1 MKFEA
6 KQIIMRRCIVYTSMN
21 NYEVLTKNFAIYM
34 STVIQNKNLPK
45 ASFCFTKLEYTNT
58 YMFKRISAKIFSFAR
73 GISSRV
79 NWNIDTFGYALLLVL
94 FTITPI
100 FFLPM
105 LGVTLFTGKIV
116 FVSIVAALALFVYS
130 FAVLARGSISLPRD
144 KTWLLLFGITLVSIL
159 SAVFSG
165 ALHHNLI
172 GYMGEITTAFF
183 IILFTILVFL
193 GSRFIDSFEKISGIY
208 IAFIGMAALLTVYHI
223 VRFFAGPAFM
233 SFGVIPF
240 TTGSLLGTWND
251 LAVFFGGALFLNIL
265 TLEFLPVRG
274 WVKWFLAISSVVF
287 GLVMLVINFKL
298 VWIILGILAL
308 LTALYVFSFAYWDA
322 ETKTYKKDSR
332 IPVFTL
338 VLFVVSIIGLL
349 AGPSLNNLAS
359 KYSNVSYTE
368 VRPSVVTT
376 AQVGLKSLTKN
387 FVIGTGINSFN
398 TNWELVKPQNISGT
412 QFGQASFQLGFGVIP
427 TFMALSGVVGI
438 ILWILF
444 LVVLFYRM
452 VKILTKSFDHPMS
465 RYFTVSLVLLITYML
480 IFAFMYTIS
489 VSLLIM
495 MTVLLG
501 GFFGILR
508 GYGYTDELE
517 LWFIK
522 DPRASFFGIIILIAM
537 MLFSVFGGYVIL
549 RKFSSLNQFQRGS
562 LQIRQ
567 GLTDQ
572 GILRINRA
580 LALSDN
586 DMYHRELAAMTI
598 GNMTTFL
605 GSDQVKQISQEEVT
619 ANAQKLA
626 SLAIAHSQA
635 AINYNKFNSDNWVSQ
650 GDVFRYMTQ
659 IGAADAYDKAIA
671 AYTQAQ
677 KRNPKDTTMD
687 LYFAQLQLAKGDT
700 EGAAAKITESINKQ
714 PTRDAYLLKYQ
725 LALAKKDYPAGFA
738 SLRQALSLDQYNAGL
753 YYEYGMLA
761 LSRGQNTDAA
771 AAFNQVL
778 TLDRSYVQ
786 AYFYL
791 VVALEKADQMDA
803 ARDGA
808 EFLRKQNPDT
818 DKILAQI
825 RSGLSGVSPAGATAA
840 PVAETTPANTP
851 VATPKTQ

>member
-1 MKFEA
+1 
-6 KQIIMRRCIVYTSMN
+6 
-21 NYEVLTKNFAIYM
+21 
-34 STVIQNKNLPK
+34 
-45 ASFCFTKLEYTNT
+45 
-58 YMFKRISAKIFSFAR
+58 MFKRISTKIFSFAR

-79 NWNIDTFGYALLLVL
+79 NWNIETVGYGLLLVL
-94 FTITPI
+94 FTLTPV

-105 LGVTLFTGKIV
+105 LGVTLFTSKIV
-116 FVSIVAALALFVYS
+116 FIAIVAALALFVYS
-130 FAVLARGSISLPRD
+130 FAVLARGNISLPRD
-144 KTWLLLFGITLVSIL
+144 KTWLLLLGITLVSIL

-165 ALHHNLI
+165 AMHHNLI

-183 IILFTILVFL
+183 VILFTILVFL
-193 GSRFIDSFEKISGIY
+193 GSRFIDSFEKISGVY
-208 IAFIGMAALLTVYHI
+208 IAFIGMATLLAVYHI

-265 TLEFLPVRG
+265 TLEFLPLRG
-274 WVKWFLAISSVVF
+274 WVKWFLGVSSVVF
-287 GLVMLVINFKL
+287 GVVMLVINFKL
-298 VWIILGILAL
+298 AFIILGILSL
-308 LTALYVFSFAYWDA
+308 LTALYVFSFAYWDS

-349 AGPSLNNLAS
+349 LGPSLNNLAS
-359 KYSNVSYTE
+359 RYSNVSYTE
-368 VRPSVVTT
+368 VRPSVTTT
-376 AQVGLKSLTKN
+376 AQVGLKSLSRN
-387 FVIGTGINSFN
+387 FVLGTGLNSFN
-398 TNWELVKPQNISGT
+398 TNWQQVKPQNISGT

-427 TFMALSGVVGI
+427 TFMALSGILGI
-438 ILWILF
+438 ILWVLF
-444 LVVLFYRM
+444 LVVLLYRM
-452 VKILTKSFDHPMS
+452 AKTLTGSFDHPMS
-465 RYFTVSLVLLITYML
+465 RYFTVSLTLLILYML
-480 IFAFMYTIS
+480 VFAFMYTIS
-489 VSLLIM
+489 VSLLIV

-508 GYGYTDELE
+508 AYGYTDEIE

-537 MLFSVFGGYVIL
+537 MLFSVFGGYVVL
-549 RKFSSLNQFQRGS
+549 RKFSSLNQFQKGT
-562 LQIRQ
+562 LQVRQ

-586 DMYHRELAAMTI
+586 DMYHRQLASMTV
-598 GNMTTFL
+598 GNMGTFL
-605 GSDQVKQISQEEVT
+605 NSDQVKQISKEEVT

-635 AINYNKFNSDNWVSQ
+635 AINYNKWSSDNWVSQ

-659 IGAADAYDKAIA
+659 IGAADAYDKAVA
-671 AYTQAQ
+671 AYTEAQ

-687 LYFAQLQLAKGDT
+687 LYFAQLQLAKGDA
-700 EGAAAKITESINKQ
+700 EGAETKIAESINKQ
-714 PTRDAYLLKYQ
+714 PTRDAYILKYQ
-725 LALAKKDYPAGFA
+725 LALAKKDYQAAFA
-738 SLRQALSLDQYNAGL
+738 SLRQAISLDGYNAGL

-761 LSRGQNTDAA
+761 LSRGQNSDAA
-771 AAFNQVL
+771 AAFNQTL

-791 VVALEKADQMDA
+791 VVALEKADQMEA
-803 ARDGA
+803 ATAGR

-818 DKILAQI
+818 DKIIQQI
-825 RSGLSGVSPAGATAA
+825 RDSLAGAGAT
-840 PVAETTPANTP
+840 TTPAP
-851 VATPKTQ
+851 AATTTAPAATTTAQ

>member
-1 MKFEA
+1 
-6 KQIIMRRCIVYTSMN
+6 
-21 NYEVLTKNFAIYM
+21 
-34 STVIQNKNLPK
+34 
-45 ASFCFTKLEYTNT
+45 
-58 YMFKRISAKIFSFAR
+58 MFKRISTKIFSFAR

-79 NWNIDTFGYALLLVL
+79 NWNIDTFGYVLLLVL

-116 FVSIVAALALFVYS
+116 FISIVAALALFVYS

-144 KTWLLLFGITLVSIL
+144 KTWLLLLGITLVSVL

-165 ALHHNLI
+165 AMHHNLI

-183 IILFTILVFL
+183 VILFTILVFL
-193 GSRFIDSFEKISGIY
+193 GSRFIDSFEKISGVY
-208 IAFIGMAALLTVYHI
+208 IAFIGMAALLAVYHI
-223 VRFFAGPAFM
+223 VRFFVGPAFM

-274 WVKWFLAISSVVF
+274 WVKWFLGVSSVVF

-298 VWIILGILAL
+298 AWIVIGILAL

-338 VLFVVSIIGLL
+338 VLFVVCIIGLL
-349 AGPSLNNLAS
+349 LGPSLNNLAS

-376 AQVGLKSLTKN
+376 AQVGLKSLSKN
-387 FVIGTGINSFN
+387 FVIGTGLNSFN

-427 TFMALSGVVGI
+427 TFMALSGVLGI

-489 VSLLIM
+489 VSLLVM

-501 GFFGILR
+501 GFFGVLR
-508 GYGYTDELE
+508 AYGYTDELE

-537 MLFSVFGGYVIL
+537 MLFSVFGGYIIL

-635 AINYNKFNSDNWVSQ
+635 AINYNKFNSDNWTSQ

-671 AYTQAQ
+671 AYTEAQ

-700 EGAAAKITESINKQ
+700 EGAMAKINESINKQ

-753 YYEYGMLA
+753 YYEYGILA
-761 LSRGQNTDAA
+761 LSRGQNSDAA
-771 AAFNQVL
+771 AAFNQTL

-803 ARDGA
+803 ANAGR

-818 DKILAQI
+818 DKIIQQI
-825 RSGLSGVSPAGATAA
+825 RDSLAGTAA
-840 PVAETTPANTP
+840 PVTAPAATTATPATTPAT
-851 VATPKTQ
+851 TPKTQ